1 MSDPVTFKIKSI
13 PSYTVPGINAK
24 DVYYGA
30 TLGSVYSD
38 EQLKE
43 LLGVPKFNTNTE
55 ITGSW
60 SWGDGSEKSTGD
72 KGTKTFKAQFTPDTE
87 IIDDFGWDS
96 VPGWDSSAKVIKVDV
111 PVNVK
116 AQPIGDDAQISL
128 DKSEFVYNGKGQEP
142 VVTVK
147 IGSKILEENKDY
159 TITWPADIKNAGTK
173 KITINFKGNYSGRAE
188 AQYTIKKAEKPAK
201 TNSDRRR

>member
-60 SWGDGSEKSTGD
+60 SWVDGSEKSTGD

-87 IIDDFGWDS
+87 IIDDFVWDS

-128 DKSEFVYNGKGQEP
+128 DKSEFVYNGKGGDNAK
-142 VVTVK
+142 T
-147 IGSKILEENKDY
+147 
-159 TITWPADIKNAGTK
+159 TKNAVKTGDENTY
-173 KITINFKGNYSGRAE
+173 FKVFGLGLSMILALGFILNS
-188 AQYTIKKAEKPAK
+188 IKSRKLNKY
-201 TNSDRRR
+201 